1 MKKTFLTI
9 LLSMVLI
16 LALGVTVFAS
26 AHDGLCSC
34 GRSYAHEDSEE
45 YMIYDCLGCG
55 RNYTSCTCHTCWCGS
70 DLTRTELENVT
81 LVSCDGCGLPCEEC
95 ICRDRSYYDALQGVK
110 QGLTGE
116 EIPNPNNGVLI
127 ALATLLPF
135 GGFLGLYFTIYRRR
149 SSTRNRRYKAPV
161 LEQELDTI
169 DKEPDAKK
177 RYAFA
182 KQKEE
187 SKRDGDTRIL
197 DREGKVLCF
206 RKNELLAD
214 AVEEEWIRD
223 TVNENL
229 RTCRTMNRIGFA
241 GSIETLDRLWD
252 FKTKDFSADRQEI
265 SGETPAQSVVKW
277 DTKEP
282 AVALFEIVKPLNGRE
297 ENLLH
302 PASNTTRFTARI
314 FEKEPLMNRK
324 TDPST
329 EEQRR
334 QTVEALLPG
343 ANADALLSLDR
354 ITGQTPTAPD
364 GLPDEVSPKR
374 MGDKNRFP
382 GGMAQ

>member
-1 MKKTFLTI
+1 MKKSQITVALTFL
-9 LLSMVLI
+9 LI
-16 LALGVTVFAS
+16 LCLGVTAFAS
-26 AHDGLCSC
+26 AHDGLCGC
-34 GRSYAHEDSEE
+34 GRNYAREDSDR

-55 RNYTSCTCHTCWCGS
+55 RNYTSCTCRTCWCGS

-81 LVSCDGCGLPCEEC
+81 VVSCDDCGLPCEEC

-116 EIPNPNNGVLI
+116 EIPNPNNGLLI

-135 GGFLGLYFTIYRRR
+135 GGFLWSYFTIYRRR

-169 DKEPDAKK
+169 DKELDAKK

-197 DREGKVLCF
+197 NREGKILCF

-214 AVEEEWIRD
+214 AVEEEWVRD
-223 TVNENL
+223 TVTENL
-229 RTCRTMNRIGFA
+229 QNCRTMNRIGFV
-241 GSIETLDRLWD
+241 GSIETVDRLWD
-252 FKTKDFSADRQEI
+252 FKTKEFSADRQEI

-282 AVALFEIVKPLNGRE
+282 SVALFEIIKPLNGQK
-297 ENLLH
+297 ENLLY
-302 PASNTTRFTARI
+302 PASNVTRFTARI
-314 FEKEPLMNRK
+314 FGKEPLMNRK

-329 EEQRR
+329 EEERR
-334 QTVEALLPG
+334 QTIQQLLPG
-343 ANADALLSLDR
+343 ADVDSLLTLDR
-354 ITGQTPTAPD
+354 VIGQTPVAPT

-382 GGMAQ
+382 GGMA

>member
-1 MKKTFLTI
+1 MKKNLWTLSITLFLLFT
-9 LLSMVLI
+9 LSVS
-16 LALGVTVFAS
+16 ALAS

-34 GRSYAHEDSEE
+34 GRQYARTDSDDF
-45 YMIYDCLGCG
+45 MIYDCLGCG

-70 DLTRTELENVT
+70 DLTRTPLEGVT
-81 LVSCDGCGLPCEEC
+81 TVTCDDCGLPCEDC
-95 ICRDRSYYDALQGVK
+95 ICRDRSYYDALQNVE

-127 ALATLLPF
+127 ALAGLLPF
-135 GGFLGLYFTIYRRR
+135 AGFLGLYFTIYRRR
-149 SSTRNRRYKAPV
+149 TSTRNRKDKAPV
-161 LEQELDTI
+161 LEQELDMI

-223 TVNENL
+223 TVSENL
-229 RTCRTMNRIGFA
+229 RACRTMNRMGFA
-241 GSIETLDRLWD
+241 GSVETVDRLWD
-252 FKTKDFSADRQEI
+252 FKTKEFSPDRQEI
-265 SGETPAQSVVKW
+265 SGETPAQSLVKW

-282 AVALFEIVKPLNGRE
+282 MVALFEIVKPLNGRE
-297 ENLLH
+297 NNLLH
-302 PASNTTRFTARI
+302 PASNVTRFTARI

-324 TDPST
+324 TDLST
-329 EEQRR
+329 EAQRR
-334 QTVEALLPG
+334 ATLQQLVPG
-343 ANADALLSLDR
+343 ADVDALLNLDR
-354 ITGQTPTAPD
+354 IVGQTLSAPG
-364 GLPDEVSPKR
+364 GLPEEVSPKR
-374 MGDKNRFP
+374 LGEKNRFP
-382 GGMAQ
+382 GGMA

>member
-1 MKKTFLTI
+1 MKKTLWTA
-9 LLSMVLI
+9 LLSLLLI
-16 LALGVTVFAS
+16 LALALPAFAS
-26 AHDGLCSC
+26 AHDGLCGC
-34 GRSYAHEDSEE
+34 GRQYARTDTDDF
-45 YMIYDCLGCG
+45 MIYDCLGCG

-70 DLTRTELENVT
+70 DLTRTPLEGVT
-81 LVSCDGCGLPCEEC
+81 MVTCDDCGLPCEDC
-95 ICRDRSYYDALQGVK
+95 ICRDRSYYEALQSVK

-127 ALATLLPF
+127 ALAGLLPF
-135 GGFLGLYFTIYRRR
+135 AGFLGLYFTIYRRR
-149 SSTRNRRYKAPV
+149 TATRNRKDKAPV
-161 LEQELDTI
+161 LERELDII

-197 DREGKVLCF
+197 DREGNVLCF

-214 AVEEEWIRD
+214 AVEEEWIRE

-229 RTCRTMNRIGFA
+229 RACRTMNRIGFA
-241 GSIETLDRLWD
+241 GSVETVERLWD
-252 FKTKDFSADRQEI
+252 FKTKEFSPDRQEI
-265 SGETPAQSVVKW
+265 SGETPAQSLVKW

-297 ENLLH
+297 NNLLH
-302 PASNTTRFTARI
+302 PASNVTRFTARI

-324 TDPST
+324 TDLST
-329 EEQRR
+329 EDQRR
-334 QTVEALLPG
+334 ETLQRLVPG
-343 ANADALLSLDR
+343 ADIDTLLNLDR
-354 ITGQTPTAPD
+354 IVGQTMSAPG
-364 GLPDEVSPKR
+364 GLPEEVSPKR

-382 GGMAQ
+382 GGMA